1 MGADLCDDE
10 LNKIPALSGV
20 EAALMDDKYWLMMG
34 MSVGRLVSTIQFHAI
49 GNGVL

>member
-20 EAALMDDKYWLMMG
+20 EAALMDMYWLMMG